1 MTCACKVPPAK
12 VQGGVG
18 VSHRQG
24 TCNALPVGNCWAYS
38 PQKILVLKDATYT
51 VGCSVTPIV
60 TRISV
65 LRICVGSARVCV
77 CAANMRMSVASVF
90 MLKFL
95 DVRVSLLLFGSA
107 RKARQAK
114 KKAQTDRNRGR

>member
-1 MTCACKVPPAK
+1 MFLSGKGPH
-12 VQGGVG
+12 GY
-18 VSHRQG
+18 
-24 TCNALPVGNCWAYS
+24 LWE
-38 PQKILVLKDATYT
+38 T
-51 VGCSVTPIV
+51 VGLIPPKNIGLEGCN
-60 TRISV
+60 
-65 LRICVGSARVCV
+65 LHGCVQCDSHCHEKK